1 MANRSTGGPRGAGP
15 VVAADAAAAAGSSCA
30 PLGGAG
36 RPTRSWWPF
45 CVLSPSAVRGV
56 TGRLSLSL
64 EAKALSEEAGGPAD
78 EELGDTAV
86 VLPVSVAN
94 PIRVSKL
101 SVEGEIS
108 TSEMLLDSDMFRPL
122 VASTE
127 GTVRLFWPQQPAACF
142 C

>member
-1 MANRSTGGPRGAGP
+1 M
-15 VVAADAAAAAGSSCA
+15 AADAAAAAGSSCA

-36 RPTRSWWPF
+36 RPTRSWWPL

-94 PIRVSKL
+94 PIRVSKE
-101 SVEGEIS
+101 SVEGENS
-108 TSEMLLDSDMFRPL
+108 TSEMLDSDMVGP
-122 VASTE
+122 VVVTTG
-127 GTVRLFWPQQPAACF
+127 GTVWLLCLQPPSVCF

>member
-1 MANRSTGGPRGAGP
+1 MANRSTGGPGRPGP

-94 PIRVSKL
+94 PIRVSKE
-101 SVEGEIS
+101 SVEGENS

-122 VASTE
+122 VASTG
-127 GTVRLFWPQQPAACF
+127 GTVCLFWPQQPAACF